1 MITRIAGALA
11 ALCFLASSLFGQ
23 VDARIVGSV
32 VDPTGAAVPN
42 ATVSLLLS
50 GGTAARYTT
59 QTSSAGEFTIPSIN
73 PGSYSLVVEAKGFV
87 KQIVNGLE
95 LSTGRTAEFNN
106 LKLDVATVEQT
117 VEVTAATDAVQLTNS
132 EVSTTITNTFNH

>member
-73 PGSYSLVVEAKGFV
+73 PGSYSLVVEAKDENAVAFYRRQGFRPFA
-87 KQIVNGLE
+87 
-95 LSTGRTAEFNN
+95 SRPRTLF
-106 LKLDVATVEQT
+106 LPLATLRQG
-117 VEVTAATDAVQLTNS
+117 AADERPPAS
-132 EVSTTITNTFNH
+132 P